1 MPKLIF
7 VTLGGSGKIET
18 LAISLARSIRHIR
31 RQLLKLLKYPPRL
44 LYALGLGPIY
54 GRLVLLLTTT
64 GRKSGKPRITPLQY
78 ELIGGKIF
86 IASARGTKADW
97 YRNILSNPEVEVRVK
112 SRRFKG
118 LAEPVTDL
126 ERTTDFLEYRLKKH
140 PRMLTA
146 ITRFEGL
153 PPQPNREQLK
163 AYAGNRALVIIHPE
177 GEHLDNNGY

>member
-1 MPKLIF
+1 MK
-7 VTLGGSGKIET
+7 K
-18 LAISLARSIRHIR
+18 
-31 RQLLKLLKYPPRL
+31 QLLKLFKYPPRL
-44 LYALGLGPIY
+44 LYALGLGQVY

-64 GRKSGKPRITPLQY
+64 GRKTGQPRVTPLQY
-78 ELIGGKIF
+78 ELIDGKIF

-126 ERTTDFLEYRLKKH
+126 ERITDFLEYRLEKH
-140 PRMLTA
+140 PRMLAA

-153 PPQPNREQLK
+153 PPNPNREQLK
-163 AYAGNRALVIIHPE
+163 AYAQNRALVIVHPR
-177 GEHLDNNGY
+177 GNHLENNGY